1 VPARPPDPRRP
12 CRAGRPRRDDVAAL
26 VTAAITEQERAVA
39 VEAIACALTGNTVRI
54 SPGRARRT
62 FEIVE
67 IVDFVAAELDADV
80 RISARPD
87 RVEVAPPVR

>member
-1 VPARPPDPRRP
+1 MPARSPDPRRP
-12 CRAGRPRRDDVAAL
+12 RRAGRPRRDDVAAL
-26 VTAAITEQERAVA
+26 VTAAITEKERAVA

-54 SPGRARRT
+54 SPGQARRT
-62 FEIVE
+62 SEIVE
-67 IVDFVAAELDADV
+67 IVDLVAAELDADV

>member
-1 VPARPPDPRRP
+1 MPARPPDPCRP
-12 CRAGRPRRDDVAAL
+12 GGAGRPRRDDVAAL
-26 VTAAITEQERAVA
+26 VTAAITEEERAVA

-62 FEIVE
+62 FEIAE
-67 IVDFVAAELDADV
+67 IVDFVAAELDANV

-87 RVEVAPPVR
+87 RVEVAPPLR